1 MMMSV
6 PRRQPGCL
14 AAERFA
20 LKHALIGA
28 RLALRKLGVNVT
40 GLTHLSRHNGQVVA
54 WLGE

>member
-1 MMMSV
+1 MS

-28 RLALRKLGVNVT
+28 RLGLRKLGVNVT
-40 GLTHLSRHNGQVVA
+40 GLTHLSRHDGQVDA